1 MTRAFISGIG
11 YHVPD
16 RVVTNDDLAALMD
29 TSDQWIRERTG
40 IQSRRFVEEG
50 VGTTDL
56 AIPAVERALNGASLT
71 VNDIDLIVFA
81 TSTPDYMAPGS
92 GCLLQDRMGFPEIGA
107 LDVRVQCS
115 GFIYGLSVADQYIR
129 TGTFK
134 HVLVV
139 GAEVQSTGM
148 DLSDAGR
155 DVSVIFGD
163 GAGAAV
169 VSATEEER
177 GILSTHLHSEGK
189 YAQELWSEVP
199 ASRRNPRI
207 SLEDI
212 KAGRHW
218 LKMNGREV
226 FRHAVTRFPESIM
239 EAVEANNLKI
249 EDVSLIIPHQANLRI
264 TMEVARRLKAA
275 PELVYSNI
283 DRYGNTTAASIP
295 IAMAEAVD
303 EGRIKPGDYIV
314 LVAFGSGFT
323 WASAMIKW

>member
-1 MTRAFISGIG
+1 
-11 YHVPD
+11 
-16 RVVTNDDLAALMD
+16 
-29 TSDQWIRERTG
+29 
-40 IQSRRFVEEG
+40 
-50 VGTTDL
+50 
-56 AIPAVERALNGASLT
+56 
-71 VNDIDLIVFA
+71 
-81 TSTPDYMAPGS
+81 
-92 GCLLQDRMGFPEIGA
+92 MGFPEIGA

>member
-29 TSDQWIRERTG
+29 TSDEWIRERTG
-40 IQSRRFVEEG
+40 IQTRRFVDEG
-50 VGTTDL
+50 VSTTEL
-56 AIPAVERALNGASLT
+56 SIPAVERALGAASLT
-71 VNDIDLIVFA
+71 VNDIDLIIYA

-115 GFIYGLSVADQYIR
+115 GFIYGLSIADQYIR
-129 TGTFK
+129 TGDCK

-169 VSATEEER
+169 VSATEEDR

-199 ASRRNPRI
+199 ASARNPRI
-207 SLEDI
+207 SLDDI
-212 KAGRHW
+212 KEGRHW

-226 FRHAVTRFPESIM
+226 FRHAVTRFPEAIM
-239 EAVEANNLKI
+239 EAIQANNMKI
-249 EDVSLIIPHQANLRI
+249 DDVSLVIPHQANLRI
-264 TMEVARRLKAA
+264 TLEVARRLRVP
-275 PELVYSNI
+275 PEKVYSNI
-283 DRYGNTTAASIP
+283 ERFGNTTAASIP
-295 IAMAEAVD
+295 IAMAEVVNAN
-303 EGRIKPGDYIV
+303 GLKQGDYLV
-314 LVAFGSGFT
+314 LVAFGSGFA